1 MHRGQ
6 IIHGMPDAEYRKLAR
21 LSKHDSDEY
30 VRNPF
35 AYFKRKEAGYHRE
48 PTEAMKLG
56 TALHMKVLEPELFEQ
71 TYVAVPESIKVRR
84 GKEWDAF
91 VQANEGKECL
101 RLSQYVQISAMA
113 SALTSFE
120 PNKPIFEATPR
131 EWREVV
137 LLSELLDIPIKS
149 KVDMICPEKGII
161 VDVKTASDASPE
173 AFARQCAEFAYD
185 VQAAWYA
192 MNAEAN
198 GLNIKQICFFVVENE
213 FPYVTGTYTFD
224 RESPFVM
231 AGEMEVKRR
240 LSNYSLD
247 LAFPDME
254 TGWDVHD
261 LELPSWCKRLKLY
274 NESKQIY
281 ENH

>member
-1 MHRGQ
+1 
-6 IIHGMPDAEYRKLAR
+6 MPDAEYRKLSQ

-30 VRNPF
+30 MRNPF
-35 AYFKRKEAGYHRE
+35 AYFKRKETGYKRE
-48 PTEAMKLG
+48 PSEAMKLG
-56 TALHMKVLEPELFEQ
+56 TALHMKVLEPDLFDK

-91 VQANEGKECL
+91 VEANEGKECL

-113 SALTSFE
+113 SALLSCPT
-120 PNKPIFEATPR
+120 NKPIFDATPK

-137 LLSELLDIPIKS
+137 LLSELIDVPIKS

-161 VDVKTASDASPE
+161 VDVKTATDASPE
-173 AFARQCAEFAYD
+173 AFTRQCVDFGYD

-198 GLNIKQICFFVVENE
+198 GIEVNEVCFFVVENE
-213 FPYVTGTYTFD
+213 FPYVTGTYTFS
-224 RESPFVM
+224 RHSQFMM

-240 LSNYSLD
+240 LADYRFD
-247 LAFPDME
+247 LEIPE
-254 TGWDVHD
+254 PEPGWVVHD
-261 LELPSWCKRLKLY
+261 LELPNWCKRIKTY

-281 ENH
+281 ERQ